1 MADEEVT
8 IEKVKSEQ
16 ERLDAN
22 KRKAEEDGA
31 VIELSG
37 DEADAAAVTPAPKK
51 KKKAKRGCGAEKED
65 CEQHEDCCYPMMCTS
80 PGTTENGDELPLG
93 K

>member
-22 KRKAEEDGA
+22 KRKA
-31 VIELSG
+31 
-37 DEADAAAVTPAPKK
+37 
-51 KKKAKRGCGAEKED
+51 RR
-65 CEQHEDCCYPMMCTS
+65 
-80 PGTTENGDELPLG
+80 TER
-93 K
+93 